1 MSPLR
6 SQQIGR
12 NYRLE
17 QETEIVHNSDRKKR
31 NLIIVRPFS
40 PKTTCHHHHH
50 RRRRHGYSCNLN
62 NNNHRGHKEQLQQHN
77 CFKNND
83 EDQSDEYLKI
93 LSERINRI
101 EKLINDLSDK
111 VNSTSPQPLTINGTQ
126 FSNSDRL
133 RFTPSSSAVTTKAKI
148 DFSKMNLDELIEFSN
163 KLKKF
168 NPKEIKE
175 NNNQ

>member
-1 MSPLR
+1 NFFENYKLLLTNIKLFHPYSFIMSPLR

-12 NYRLE
+12 NYCLE

-40 PKTTCHHHHH
+40 SKTTCHHH
-50 RRRRHGYSCNLN
+50 RRRRHGYSCYLN
-62 NNNHRGHKEQLQQHN
+62 NNNRRHKEQLKQHN

-126 FSNSDRL
+126 VSNSDQRL
-133 RFTPSSSAVTTKAKI
+133 QLTINLSLVITQNIMNEFRIKKI
-148 DFSKMNLDELIEFSN
+148 V
-163 KLKKF
+163 
-168 NPKEIKE
+168 
-175 NNNQ
+175 